1 MTDAASGMPFD
12 LSMIAGLLL
21 APDMGGFPMSVRLA
35 QNPAMGL
42 FSGMLISSSIGCLL
56 SFQLPIALTM
66 IRPGD
71 VPVMM
76 RGIIPGMI
84 AVPAG
89 LSVGGLCLGIPVT
102 ALVFQMLPV
111 LILCV
116 LLAIGF
122 WKFPGAMEKL
132 LTVFGKAVRVLG
144 IVLFT
149 LVMLGLFFEPLKVA
163 EDALVFEALTVVTK
177 ITVIVCGALTF
188 SDVLMRWAKP
198 VLGKCAGRLGVN
210 ISSVMGLFICLTSG
224 VAMLPLYEKM
234 DERGKM
240 MNSAFCVMGAYVLGG
255 QMAFMAGVT
264 DGRNV
269 GIYILSKLVG
279 GVLAAALAAGMCR
292 TMCDAGET

>member
-1 MTDAASGMPFD
+1 MLIFFILGIVDKIGGGHLGFAAGLDRGLAQMGALVMSMVGFYCIGVTVIQNNIGTMTDAASGMPFD

-122 WKFPGAMEKL
+122 WKFPGAM
-132 LTVFGKAVRVLG
+132 GKAADCFWEGVRVLG

-149 LVMLGLFFEPLKVA
+149 LVMLGLFLNP
-163 EDALVFEALTVVTK
+163 
-177 ITVIVCGALTF
+177 
-188 SDVLMRWAKP
+188 
-198 VLGKCAGRLGVN
+198 
-210 ISSVMGLFICLTSG
+210 
-224 VAMLPLYEKM
+224 
-234 DERGKM
+234 
-240 MNSAFCVMGAYVLGG
+240 
-255 QMAFMAGVT
+255 
-264 DGRNV
+264 
-269 GIYILSKLVG
+269 
-279 GVLAAALAAGMCR
+279 
-292 TMCDAGET
+292 